1 MFYDDVLSFDPP
13 HAHLFKPGFHMMAT
27 IVAITVISEKISSAI
42 AVIICKP
49 LPTIVAF
56 AAITATMIS
65 EIEKVL
71 WLLLRS
77 LEIMFPYDCYNR

>member
-27 IVAITVISEKISSAI
+27 IVTITVISEKVSSAI

-49 LPTIVAF
+49 LSNNCSIC
-56 AAITATMIS
+56 S
-65 EIEKVL
+65 NHSDNDL
-71 WLLLRS
+71 
-77 LEIMFPYDCYNR
+77 